1 MKKKEQRQ
9 LPPNLSFEEAM
20 KKILQTP
27 KQAVDKAIEEA
38 KKGEKLP
45 KST

>member
-20 KKILQTP
+20 KKILHTP
-27 KQAVDKAIEEA
+27 KDVVDKAIERA
-38 KKGEKLP
+38 KKDKGP
-45 KST
+45 KNNS